1 MDPPPPPVAS
11 SDPPPPAAAPT
22 SQVAQPP
29 SPAPTPAQPPPSST
43 LSTPAEAL
51 TPPASS
57 SSAPSPT
64 QNPSTPP
71 QPLSQ
76 PQPPPQQQ
84 SQSQP
89 PSIQPQQRP
98 PLNRSRPQTP
108 YPHFAHHLP
117 SAPTSSSGPPSSL
130 ASPSPS
136 PAPMQRGGLAIGVP
150 AHNPHHPRPQQPPL
164 SFSTFSPSP
173 PFSQPFSSMPRVPEQ
188 SPTSSSQ
195 VRQPVQG
202 IQNIGMIGA
211 LSAAGSQIRPSG
223 MSGSQQQRFG
233 QPPLRSASPS
243 ANQTLNSQK
252 FPSHGLP
259 RTPSMASPS
268 SPSPVPQ
275 SPQSL
280 QQPLSSAQ
288 GKQMHAPS
296 IPSSSYRP
304 PVKPHVL
311 QQRPHHLQQHQHSLQ
326 TTSHQQQTPSS
337 QQQQQQK
344 QQQLQQQQQQQ
355 QASLSHQ
362 SLEHHNQQYLA
373 LRNQQ
378 PVTQQQQ
385 ALRALGSTVQKS
397 NSPGQGHS
405 GVVQSGNISLA
416 VNTDDAE
423 SGNQILSKRSLR
435 ELVAQIDP
443 SEKLDSEVE
452 DVLVEVAE
460 DFIESVT
467 TFACSLAK
475 HRKSSTLEAKDI
487 LLHVERNWNMTLPG
501 FSGDEIKCYK
511 KQFTND
517 IHKERLAVIKKSM
530 VGTSDAGNAK
540 NPAAGQAASNL
551 KAHAPKAPAIGSPK
565 TH

>member
-1 MDPPPPPVAS
+1 MDPPPPPPPSAS
-11 SDPPPPAAAPT
+11 SEPPPVAAASP
-22 SQVAQPP
+22 SQAAQPP
-29 SPAPTPAQPPPSST
+29 SPAPSPAQPPPSST
-43 LSTPAEAL
+43 PSTPAETL
-51 TPPASS
+51 TPPTSSSS

-76 PQPPPQQQ
+76 PQPSPQQQ
-84 SQSQP
+84 SQTQP

-108 YPHFAHHLP
+108 YAHFAHHLP
-117 SAPTSSSGPPSSL
+117 SAPTSSSGPPSSI

-173 PFSQPFSSMPRVPEQ
+173 PFSQPFSSTPRVPEQ

-211 LSAAGSQIRPSG
+211 LSAGSQIRPSV

-268 SPSPVPQ
+268 SPSPVSQ
-275 SPQSL
+275 SQSL
-280 QQPLSSAQ
+280 QQQLSSAQ

-296 IPSSSYRP
+296 APSSSYRP
-304 PVKPHVL
+304 SVKPHVL
-311 QQRPHHLQQHQHSLQ
+311 QQRPHHLQQHQHSLPM
-326 TTSHQQQTPSS
+326 TSHQQQIPSS

-344 QQQLQQQQQQQ
+344 QQQQLQLQQHQQ

-362 SLEHHNQQYLA
+362 SHEHHNQQYVA

-378 PVTQQQQ
+378 SVTQQQQ
-385 ALRALGSTVQKS
+385 AVRALGSTVQKS
-397 NSPGQGHS
+397 NVPGQGQS
-405 GVVQSGNISLA
+405 GVVQSGNISPV
-416 VNTDDAE
+416 VNADDAE
-423 SGNQILSKRSLR
+423 SGNHVLSKRSLR

-443 SEKLDSEVE
+443 FEKLDSEVE

-475 HRKSSTLEAKDI
+475 HRKSTTLEAKDI

-501 FSGDEIKCYK
+501 FGGDEIKCYK
-511 KQFTND
+511 KQ
-517 IHKERLAVIKKSM
+517 IKKSM
-530 VGTSDAGNAK
+530 VATSDAGNPK
-540 NPAAGQAASNL
+540 NPAAGQAASNA
-551 KAHAPKAPAIGSPK
+551 KAHAAKAPAIGSPK

>member
-188 SPTSSSQ
+188 SPTSS
-195 VRQPVQG
+195 
-202 IQNIGMIGA
+202 
-211 LSAAGSQIRPSG
+211 
-223 MSGSQQQRFG
+223 
-233 QPPLRSASPS
+233 
-243 ANQTLNSQK
+243 SQK